1 MTERD
6 MRSERRRRAADEEQP
21 KEKGIKRFLKKENI
35 KWLVFALFFIYICIM
50 LLMQQPQI
58 KALREKNAELR
69 SKVTELESEIERLE
83 GEKEYVGSDEYI
95 EHEARE
101 QFGYV
106 KDNEIIFKESNE

>member
-6 MRSERRRRAADEEQP
+6 MRYERRRRQEEEERP

-50 LLMQQPQI
+50 LLVQQPQI
-58 KALREKNAELR
+58 NALRDKNAELR
-69 SKVTELESEIERLE
+69 TRVTELENEIERLE

-106 KDNEIIFKESNE
+106 KDDEIIFKETP